1 VLTTSK
7 GQTLSI
13 CKDRN
18 KQEALLRH
26 LASSSCCISAGNA
39 SNFSSYDALHAV
51 LEDAIRGKPSAHPSV
66 AVAER
71 RHARFVSYPALLI
84 ELIALHAFPQAVEW
98 AGGLSL
104 GPSLHKH
111 VSEVVGLQVSHLV
124 SSLAIIRQ
132 ALLVAG
138 GREANEGARSMQEE
152 TIQADKRQAAPESGD
167 GEVLAK
173 KDDVPQLPSAPNVH
187 GDEFIQD
194 AHFSFAE
201 MELESSETYDATA
214 AVAGANETKLPFF
227 GRWSKQQQR
236 RGKHLEKLQLLLSQ
250 GHQLTLVEIHKLLA
264 KRIFIHLGKTKEDTF
279 VLLCKGC
286 CSSGQA
292 GLVVGADAVQWAKQL
307 IDSHP
312 ESLWHLTPLDM
323 VAMALPSSKRRRE
336 ALASLTKANAAPTD
350 SARLPPSV
358 HKTDPQHA
366 DNNRIRPWWT
376 PQPVSSRD
384 DHEKGASLLPFC
396 TCPG

>member
-1 VLTTSK
+1 M
-7 GQTLSI
+7 SI

-26 LASSSCCISAGNA
+26 LASTSCCISAGNA
-39 SNFSSYDALHAV
+39 SNFSSYDALHSV

-71 RHARFVSYPALLI
+71 GHARFVSYPALLI
-84 ELIALHAFPQAVEW
+84 ELIALQAFPQAVEW
-98 AGGLSL
+98 ACGLSL

-152 TIQADKRQAAPESGD
+152 TTPADKSQAAPESGD
-167 GEVLAK
+167 SEVLAK
-173 KDDVPQLPSAPNVH
+173 LLQTHSDPDVH
-187 GDEFIQD
+187 GDEITQD

-201 MELESSETYDATA
+201 MKLESSEPYDATA
-214 AVAGANETKLPFF
+214 VLAGAHETKPKLPFF

-236 RGKHLEKLQLLLSQ
+236 RGKHLEKLQLFLSQ
-250 GHQLTLVEIHKLLA
+250 GHQLTLVEVHKLLA

-292 GLVVGADAVQWAKQL
+292 GLVVGSDAVQWAKQL

-336 ALASLTKANAAPTD
+336 ALASLTQANAAPTD

-366 DNNRIRPWWT
+366 DRNRIRPWWT

-384 DHEKGASLLPFC
+384 DHEKGASLLC
-396 TCPG
+396 LRHVY